1 MKKRALF
8 TIPIS
13 LLLIAVMA
21 TSFFLIN
28 IKPAAGNI
36 SSAQRLAEYTK
47 PAVVRIV
54 DYAVVQWQFNDNN
67 PNVKAVFNQ
76 LKNQSIIGG
85 SGSGAI
91 ISSNGYIVTNAHVV
105 EFAKMKDEDIANEAF
120 KQLVAIMADY
130 FKEDY
135 KVAYDY
141 LVAYTQYT
149 DIKKVTK
156 VILPGGDIL
165 DGEIKSYG
173 APINEGKDVAVV
185 KIEGK
190 NLPTI
195 PLGDSDDIQN
205 QDNIWVS
212 GYPAAGDSDLLSPD
226 SSLVSSMNAGQI
238 SATSKKTEQGSPVIQ
253 INAAAT
259 HGNSG
264 GPVINEKGQII
275 GLLTF
280 RGDTVNG
287 QEVQGFNFAVPV
299 NTVKEFVNQA
309 GVKNFKSDT
318 DKLFK
323 EGLDLYWGGY
333 YKHALAKFEAVQRIY
348 PNHSEIKQYI
358 ANSEKKMSSSKMLWS
373 DYTTIFYIV
382 DGVSGLL
389 VIILLVFTFAF
400 RPKQPAV
407 AAGNANPI
415 PAPVAPIVPEAP
427 VAPVAPA
434 APAGPTASVPPVA
447 HEAPTAAP
455 PAPAAPVAPAVPPT
469 TPAGPPVSEN
479 TLSNLTKDGKIDI
492 QEILLALQEH
502 QEKQKKKEKGEE

>member
-13 LLLIAVMA
+13 LLLIAVII

-28 IKPAAGNI
+28 IKPAEGKIAE
-36 SSAQRLAEYTK
+36 AQKLAEFTK

-54 DYAVVQWQFNDNN
+54 DYAVVSWQFNN
-67 PNVKAVFNQ
+67 PNDPEVIAILKQ
-76 LKNQSIIGG
+76 LNNQSVVGG

-91 ISSNGYIVTNAHVV
+91 ISSDGYIVTNAHVV
-105 EFAKMKDEDIANEAF
+105 EATQKKDEDIVNDAF
-120 KQLVAIMADY
+120 KQVVTVVADY
-130 FKEDY
+130 FKVDY
-135 KVAYDY
+135 DTAYNY
-141 LVAYTQYT
+141 MVKYTQYT
-149 DIKKVTK
+149 DIKRVLKV
-156 VILPGGDIL
+156 VLPGGDVL
-165 DGEIKSYG
+165 DGEVKSYG
-173 APINEGKDVAVV
+173 APINEGKDVSVL

-195 PLGDSDDIQN
+195 PLGNSDNIQN

-212 GYPAAGDSDLLSPD
+212 GYPAAADSDLLSPD

-309 GVKNFKSDT
+309 GVRNTKSET
-318 DKLFK
+318 DKLYQ
-323 EGLDLYWGGY
+323 EGLELYWGGY
-333 YKHALAKFEAVQRIY
+333 YKHALEKFEAVQRIY

-358 ANSEKKMSSSKMLWS
+358 ANAEKKVDSSKTLWS
-373 DYTTIFYIV
+373 DYATIFYIV
-382 DGVSGLL
+382 DGVAGLL
-389 VIILLVFTFAF
+389 VLILLVFTFAGG
-400 RPKQPAV
+400 RSKNTTALIASSSPS
-407 AAGNANPI
+407 
-415 PAPVAPIVPEAP
+415 
-427 VAPVAPA
+427 
-434 APAGPTASVPPVA
+434 AGPVP
-447 HEAPTAAP
+447 TP
-455 PAPAAPVAPAVPPT
+455 PQPSSPK
-469 TPAGPPVSEN
+469 
-479 TLSNLTKDGKIDI
+479 NLLQDLNNDGKIDV
-492 QEILLALQEH
+492 QDILLALQE
-502 QEKQKKKEKGEE
+502 QQKKQQKKDEE